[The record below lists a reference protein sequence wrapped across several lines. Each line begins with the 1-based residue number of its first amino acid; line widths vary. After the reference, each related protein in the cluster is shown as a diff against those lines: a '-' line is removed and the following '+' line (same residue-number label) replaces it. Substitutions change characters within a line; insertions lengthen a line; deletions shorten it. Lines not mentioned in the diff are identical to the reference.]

1 MGNSLIQFSIEIFR
15 FLLTTI
21 MDDMTNKDLFIF
33 NKKGSPIDCIIYM
46 YNFFYLFIKINRRM

>member
-33 NKKGSPIDCIIYM
+33 NKKGSPIDCIIY
-46 YNFFYLFIKINRRM
+46 NCIISFIYL